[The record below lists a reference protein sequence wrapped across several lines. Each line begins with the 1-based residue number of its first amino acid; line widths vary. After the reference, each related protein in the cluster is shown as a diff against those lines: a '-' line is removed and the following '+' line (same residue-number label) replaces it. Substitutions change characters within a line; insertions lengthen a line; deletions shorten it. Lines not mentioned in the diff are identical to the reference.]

1 MKFFDLQLNSK
12 MWLLY
17 LGLIASPMALKAME
31 INDFVADS
39 ISAHPEILEQVHVFR
54 QDDQDRDIA
63 DSGWLP
69 SVDLSASAGTY
80 ETESPSIGPVKR
92 EYESTRAELSL
103 TQNLFNGFDTEYQ
116 QQQTKARASS
126 ALYEIF
132 DTADN
137 IALQAVQLYLNLLKQ
152 QELVKLA
159 EVNVSSHERIL
170 AQIRER
176 NESGVGR
183 QSELQ
188 QTEGRVARAHA
199 GLIAQQNNLQDA
211 ASQLHEMIGRNV
223 TLTELKLPETPD
235 LSELPLE
242 ELTDIALEKHPA
254 IRVANYNIQAA
265 LSDSSRARYNNYPR
279 VDLRLAKEV
288 GDDLN
293 GLAGDTDQLS
303 LVLNLTYNLYRG
315 GADKAAERKK
325 ISAVHQ
331 SQEFS
336 SRVRRQAINTLR
348 LSWVAD
354 QSLTSQLRYL
364 NTHIVK
370 AKETVASYGEEFFI
384 GQRDLVD
391 LLDAESEL
399 NTANNQYA
407 EAYYDSIAARY
418 RVLEAMGELFPALS
432 LHIDVGE
439 DDLKISKVRQ
449 KGGDTQQQIQV
460 VTNTAPVLGEDELHM
475 EMNSVLVIPQSVLIE
490 NDTDADN
497 DILQLVEFT
506 QPDHGVLAFDDN
518 KNIVYRADDDF
529 MGTDS
534 FSYTVTDGQG
544 AVASASVYLMV
555 EEKSGDQLTKTQF
568 VNFIYKS
575 TKLTPASE
583 SNVEDIVSMIKNLPD
598 VGIEV
603 YCYTDNIASESYN
616 QALSKRR
623 AIAVHELLIA
633 NGIDGNRIKIFG
645 KGEKDPI
652 ADNSTDEGR
661 AINRRGEIQFIFDKP
676 VIRLAEK
683 PSDSVS
689 DAVVEATSP
698 KDTANSELAIPVG
711 ADESMVMAAGQFDHA
726 RVHAESRE
734 KALSDEDILIL
745 QVQAKGKDRLP
756 LDPDRDVDKEEEDSD
771 HCDNSV
777 KEITID
783 SFGCHEPLKID
794 FGFDS
799 LNAIPIVGDDE
810 LHVEMN
816 SVLVITQSV
825 LMEND
830 IDADNDTLR
839 LVDFT
844 QPAHGNLAFDDQKN
858 IIYRAA
864 DGFTGTD
871 GFTYTVSD
879 GQGAVVS
886 AYVKLVVEPK
896 SEMRLTKTQ
905 FVNFIY
911 KSSKLTP
918 ASSAKVESIVEM
930 IKNLP
935 GIGIEIYC
943 YTDNIANESYNQALS
958 DRRAK
963 ATRDLLLSFDIDVS
977 RIKAFG
983 MGEKNPIADNSTE
996 QGRAINR
1003 RGEIQFIFGAPA
1015 GTENVL
1021 LPAKLN

>member
-1 MKFFDLQLNSK
+1 MNIFGLPYRVSGRK
-12 MWLLY
+12 WLLFIA
-17 LGLIASPMALKAME
+17 LIATPVASNAME

-39 ISAHPEILEQVHVFR
+39 ISAHPEILEQIHVFR
-54 QDDQDRDIA
+54 EVNQDRDIA

-103 TQNLFNGFDTEYQ
+103 TQNLFNGFDTEHQ

-137 IALQAVQLYLNLLKQ
+137 IALLAVQLYLDLLKQ

-199 GLIAQQNNLQDA
+199 GHIAQQNNLQDA
-211 ASQLHEMIGRNV
+211 ASQLHEMLGRNV
-223 TLTELKLPETPD
+223 ELTELKLPETPD

-293 GLAGDTDQLS
+293 GIAGDTDQLS
-303 LVLNLTYNLYRG
+303 LVLNLSYNLYRG
-315 GADKAAERKK
+315 GADKANQRKK
-325 ISAVHQ
+325 ISVVHQ

-348 LSWVAD
+348 LAWVAD

-370 AKETVASYGEEFFI
+370 ARETVASYGEEFFI

-399 NTANNQYA
+399 NTAKNQYA
-407 EAYYDSIAARY
+407 VAYYDSIAARY

-432 LHIDVGE
+432 LKIEVGE
-439 DDLKISKVRQ
+439 DDLQISKV
-449 KGGDTQQQIQV
+449 KSSGGDILPLAATTQMANNASADAGKVAAVVKKSKKDASAMPGYSLELAKSLTDEADSNAVIENKSTTAIPADIEAVELSGVSEYSLDHGQIKPEDSMLALAAAEITVPQIQ
-460 VTNTAPVLGEDELHM
+460 AKGEDE
-475 EMNSVLVIPQSVLIE
+475 
-490 NDTDADN
+490 
-497 DILQLVEFT
+497 
-506 QPDHGVLAFDDN
+506 
-518 KNIVYRADDDF
+518 
-529 MGTDS
+529 
-534 FSYTVTDGQG
+534 
-544 AVASASVYLMV
+544 
-555 EEKSGDQLTKTQF
+555 
-568 VNFIYKS
+568 
-575 TKLTPASE
+575 
-583 SNVEDIVSMIKNLPD
+583 
-598 VGIEV
+598 
-603 YCYTDNIASESYN
+603 
-616 QALSKRR
+616 
-623 AIAVHELLIA
+623 
-633 NGIDGNRIKIFG
+633 
-645 KGEKDPI
+645 
-652 ADNSTDEGR
+652 
-661 AINRRGEIQFIFDKP
+661 
-676 VIRLAEK
+676 
-683 PSDSVS
+683 
-689 DAVVEATSP
+689 
-698 KDTANSELAIPVG
+698 
-711 ADESMVMAAGQFDHA
+711 
-726 RVHAESRE
+726 
-734 KALSDEDILIL
+734 
-745 QVQAKGKDRLP
+745 LP
-756 LDPDRDVDKEEEDSD
+756 LDPDRDADKEENETD
-771 HCDNSV
+771 HCDNTKSEV
-777 KEITID
+777 YVD
-783 SFGCHEPLKID
+783 SYGCHDQIKIN
-794 FGFDS
+794 FGYDS

-844 QPAHGNLAFDDQKN
+844 QPAHGNLAFDAQKN

-871 GFTYTVSD
+871 GFSYTVSD

-935 GIGIEIYC
+935 GVGIEIYC

-958 DRRAK
+958 NRRAE
-963 ATRDLLLSFDIDVS
+963 ATRNLLISFGVDGN

-983 MGEKNPIADNSTE
+983 MGENNPIADNSTDE
-996 QGRAINR
+996 GRAINR
-1003 RGEIQFIFGAPA
+1003 RGEIQFIFSAPA
-1015 GTENVL
+1015 GKESAL
-1021 LPAKLN
+1021 LPKKLN